1 MKISLETIK
10 PTKTEALKIVEEMRH
25 TIQKAHNLDRDI
37 PVCRTAVE
45 IGTVLVTVLTCL
57 HPQSVNTA
65 ILFTT
70 ISASLGIWYLVAQLS
85 VITKAALNNLTETAV
100 HTFEQTLND
109 DEKPTETQQ
118 PLPKR

>member
-1 MKISLETIK
+1 MKISLETVK
-10 PTKTEALKIVEEMRH
+10 PTKTEALKIVEEMRR
-25 TIQKAHNLDRDI
+25 TIQKARNLDRDI

-45 IGTVLVTVLTCL
+45 LGTVLVTVLTCL

-100 HTFEQTLND
+100 YTFEQTLTD
-109 DEKPTETQQ
+109 DEKPTTT
-118 PLPKR
+118 P